1 MKSRLSLAGGLL
13 ALAVHTTS
21 LAAQGAGLSLGDA
34 ARLAARQS
42 GAVEIAR
49 TRIDAAEARTRQ
61 RRGAMLPELVAGI
74 QQASRT
80 TNSATFGFAFRDAT
94 GKPLLDPNGQLIGPV
109 PTVDLRYR
117 VTQPLFDP
125 ASIAKWRAAQAATT
139 AARADVNAQADA
151 AAAGAAV
158 LYVRVARAEAQVAA
172 RLADSSLAAE
182 LLGIARDQL
191 SAGVGIALDVTRA
204 QSQLSATRGQLIG
217 TRTER
222 DRTRLELRRALGLA
236 RDAPLELRDSL
247 ASLPVDSVFPDE
259 AEAVNRAS
267 ASRAD
272 VRALLAQSA
281 AQQKSVAAIRWERTP
296 QLGFVVDHGSIGKSW
311 DHLLPTYTW
320 GVQLSVGL
328 FDGFRR
334 VSRVQ
339 EQLAGAHEIDAK
351 LRDVRAQSA
360 LDVRGALL
368 ELHGSREQ
376 LAVVRERLAFAEQEV
391 AQARERFRA
400 GVAGN
405 ADVISALLSLNQ
417 ARTVRNDALAAY
429 QTARVSLARAIGAV
443 QEIP

>member
-1 MKSRLSLAGGLL
+1 MPSWALHNKYAFAGRLPIEQFVSLVGLIEL
-13 ALAVHTTS
+13 PAVREEVVYLDLAV
-21 LAAQGAGLSLGDA
+21 GN
-34 ARLAARQS
+34 
-42 GAVEIAR
+42 E
-49 TRIDAAEARTRQ
+49 
-61 RRGAMLPELVAGI
+61 
-74 QQASRT
+74 
-80 TNSATFGFAFRDAT
+80 
-94 GKPLLDPNGQLIGPV
+94 
-109 PTVDLRYR
+109 
-117 VTQPLFDP
+117 
-125 ASIAKWRAAQAATT
+125 
-139 AARADVNAQADA
+139 
-151 AAAGAAV
+151 
-158 LYVRVARAEAQVAA
+158 
-172 RLADSSLAAE
+172 
-182 LLGIARDQL
+182 
-191 SAGVGIALDVTRA
+191 
-204 QSQLSATRGQLIG
+204 
-217 TRTER
+217 
-222 DRTRLELRRALGLA
+222 RRALGLA
-236 RDAPLELRDSL
+236 LDAPLALRDSL

-259 AEAVNRAS
+259 AEAVDRAS

-272 VRALLAQSA
+272 VRALLAQGA